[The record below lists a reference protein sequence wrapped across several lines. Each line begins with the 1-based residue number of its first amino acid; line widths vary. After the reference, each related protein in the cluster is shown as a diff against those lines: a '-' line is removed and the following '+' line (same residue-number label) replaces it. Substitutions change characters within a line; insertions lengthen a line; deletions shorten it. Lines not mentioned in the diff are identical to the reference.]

1 MCDHARP
8 LRCLVEI
15 ETVTQ
20 KFILACLA
28 LALSACAGTQV
39 TKVQKLSSSADAPYS
54 NILVIALFESY
65 DARVYLEKE
74 IVSQLSEK
82 GVTAVASTSK
92 MTPKVPATRETFLA
106 MVDELGSDAVLVTR
120 LVDYEAEV
128 KIKDMRPQSTYNI
141 RPTYYYNVWD
151 VELKE
156 YVQPQYMEFK
166 NSIVLATQL
175 YSASTREPVW
185 AIESTSKIVDTFD
198 RPGGM
203 TVIREEA
210 KAISS
215 HLSRD
220 GAL

>member
-15 ETVTQ
+15 ETVTK
-20 KFILACLA
+20 KFILVCLA
-28 LALSACAGTQV
+28 LALSACSSTQI
-39 TKVQKLSSSADAPYS
+39 TKVQKLSPSANAPYT

-74 IVSQLSEK
+74 IVSQLSER
-82 GVTAVASTSK
+82 GVKAVASTSR
-92 MTPKVPATRETFLA
+92 MTPKVPANRETFLA

-120 LVDYEAEV
+120 LVNHDADV
-128 KIKDMRPQSTYNI
+128 KIKDMRPESTYNV
-141 RPTYYYNVWD
+141 RSTYYYNVWE

-156 YVQPQYMEFK
+156 YTEPQYMEFK
-166 NSIVLATQL
+166 HSIVLATQL

-198 RPGGM
+198 RPGGA
-203 TVIREEA
+203 TIIRDEA
-210 KAISS
+210 AAITS

>member
-1 MCDHARP
+1 VTKK
-8 LRCLVEI
+8 LILVS
-15 ETVTQ
+15 
-20 KFILACLA
+20 LA
-28 LALSACAGTQV
+28 LVLGACSSTSV
-39 TKVQKLSSSADAPYS
+39 TKVQKLSPSADAPYS
-54 NILVIALFESY
+54 NILIIALFESY

-74 IVSQLSEK
+74 IVSQLSER

-106 MVDELGSDAVLVTR
+106 MIDELGSDGVLVTR
-120 LVDYEAEV
+120 LVTHEADV
-128 KIKDMRPQSTYNI
+128 KVKDMRPESTYNV

-156 YVQPQYMEFK
+156 YVEPQYMEFK
-166 NSIVLATQL
+166 HSIVLATQL

-198 RPGGM
+198 RPGGA
-203 TVIREEA
+203 TIIRDEA
-210 KAISS
+210 AAITS

>member
-15 ETVTQ
+15 ETVTK

-120 LVDYEAEV
+120 LVNHDADV
-128 KIKDMRPQSTYNI
+128 KIKDMRPESTYNV
-141 RPTYYYNVWD
+141 RSTYYYNVWD
-151 VELKE
+151 VQLKE
-156 YVQPQYMEFK
+156 YVQPQYMQFK
-166 NSIVLATQL
+166 HSIVLATQL
-175 YSASTREPVW
+175 YSTSTREPVW
-185 AIESTSKIVDTFD
+185 AIESKSKIVDTFD

-203 TVIREEA
+203 TVIRDEA

>member
-1 MCDHARP
+1 MTKK
-8 LRCLVEI
+8 LILVS
-15 ETVTQ
+15 
-20 KFILACLA
+20 LA
-28 LALSACAGTQV
+28 LVLGACSSTSV
-39 TKVQKLSSSADAPYS
+39 TKVQKLSPSADAPYS
-54 NILVIALFESY
+54 NILIIALFESY

-74 IVSQLSEK
+74 IVSQLSER

-106 MVDELGSDAVLVTR
+106 MIDELGSDGVLVTR
-120 LVDYEAEV
+120 LVTHEADV
-128 KIKDMRPQSTYNI
+128 KVKDMRPESTYNV

-156 YVQPQYMEFK
+156 YVEPQYMEFK
-166 NSIVLATQL
+166 HSIVLATQL

-198 RPGGM
+198 RPGGA
-203 TVIREEA
+203 TIIRDEA
-210 KAISS
+210 AAITS

>member
-15 ETVTQ
+15 ETVTK
-20 KFILACLA
+20 KFILACMA

-92 MTPKVPATRETFLA
+92 MTPRVPATRETFLA
-106 MVDELGSDAVLVTR
+106 MVEDLGSDAVLVTR

>member
-1 MCDHARP
+1 M
-8 LRCLVEI
+8 
-15 ETVTQ
+15 
-20 KFILACLA
+20 A

-39 TKVQKLSSSADAPYS
+39 SKVQKLSPSADAPYS

-120 LVDYEAEV
+120 LVNHDADV
-128 KIKDMRPQSTYNI
+128 KIKDMRPESTYNV
-141 RPTYYYNVWD
+141 RSTYYYNVWD
-151 VELKE
+151 VQLKE
-156 YVQPQYMEFK
+156 YVQPQYMQFK
-166 NSIVLATQL
+166 HSIVLATQL
-175 YSASTREPVW
+175 YSTSTREPVW
-185 AIESTSKIVDTFD
+185 AIESKSKIVDTFD

-203 TVIREEA
+203 TVIRDEA

>member
-1 MCDHARP
+1 M
-8 LRCLVEI
+8 
-15 ETVTQ
+15 
-20 KFILACLA
+20 A

-92 MTPKVPATRETFLA
+92 MTPRVPATRETFLA
-106 MVDELGSDAVLVTR
+106 MVEDLGSDAVLVTR

>member
-1 MCDHARP
+1 MTKK
-8 LRCLVEI
+8 LILVS
-15 ETVTQ
+15 
-20 KFILACLA
+20 LA
-28 LALSACAGTQV
+28 LVLGACSSTNV
-39 TKVQKLSSSADAPYS
+39 TKVQKLSPSADAPYS

-74 IVSQLSEK
+74 IVSQLSER

-106 MVDELGSDAVLVTR
+106 MIDELGSDGVLVTR
-120 LVDYEAEV
+120 LVNHEADV
-128 KIKDMRPQSTYNI
+128 NVKDMRPESTYNV

-156 YVQPQYMEFK
+156 YVEPQYMEFK
-166 NSIVLATQL
+166 HSIVLATQL

-198 RPGGM
+198 RPGGA
-203 TVIREEA
+203 TIIQDEA
-210 KAISS
+210 AAITS

>member
-8 LRCLVEI
+8 LRCLVET
-15 ETVTQ
+15 ETVTK

-74 IVSQLSEK
+74 IVKQLSER

-92 MTPKVPATRETFLA
+92 MTPRIPANRETFLA
-106 MVDELGSDAVLVTR
+106 MVDELGSDAVLITR
-120 LVDYEAEV
+120 LVNHDAEV
-128 KIKDMRPQSTYNI
+128 KVKDMRPQSTYNVTH
-141 RPTYYYNVWD
+141 TYYYNVWN
-151 VELKE
+151 VELEE
-156 YVQPQYMEFK
+156 YVQPQYMQFK
-166 NSIVLATQL
+166 HSIVLATQL

-185 AIESTSKIVDTFD
+185 AIESKNKIVDTFD
-198 RPGGM
+198 RPGGV
-203 TVIREEA
+203 TVIRDEA
-210 KAISS
+210 KAITS

>member
-1 MCDHARP
+1 
-8 LRCLVEI
+8 
-15 ETVTQ
+15 VTK
-20 KFILACLA
+20 KFILACMA
-28 LALSACAGTQV
+28 LALGACAGTQV

-74 IVSQLSEK
+74 IVKQLSER

-92 MTPKVPATRETFLA
+92 MTPKVAANRETFLA
-106 MVDELGSDAVLVTR
+106 MVDELDSDAVLVTR
-120 LVDYEAEV
+120 LVTHDADV
-128 KIKDMRPQSTYNI
+128 KVKDMRPESTYNV
-141 RPTYYYNVWD
+141 RSTYYYNVWE

-166 NSIVLATQL
+166 HLIVLATQL

-185 AIESTSKIVDTFD
+185 AIESTSKIADTFD
-198 RPGGM
+198 RPGGA
-203 TVIREEA
+203 TIIRDEA
-210 KAISS
+210 KAITS